1 MAVELKALG
10 ELEDI
15 HLAQAINYLEAYNLD
30 VGLLFN
36 FGGKS
41 LEFKR
46 LSNPRRRA
54 RNIGGRVGNHTPS
67 FQSQKSQFRRPH
79 PSHPSSNPTPRS
91 SDNPKRRATTTGEE
105 VGDHSPSFQSQK
117 SQFRQCL
124 REID

>member
-54 RNIGGRVGNHTPS
+54 RNNGGREGQSYPVIPIIEITVQTTPS
-67 FQSQKSQFRRPH
+67 F
-79 PSHPSSNPTPRS
+79 SS
-91 SDNPKRRATTTGEE
+91 
-105 VGDHSPSFQSQK
+105 
-117 SQFRQCL
+117 
-124 REID
+124 